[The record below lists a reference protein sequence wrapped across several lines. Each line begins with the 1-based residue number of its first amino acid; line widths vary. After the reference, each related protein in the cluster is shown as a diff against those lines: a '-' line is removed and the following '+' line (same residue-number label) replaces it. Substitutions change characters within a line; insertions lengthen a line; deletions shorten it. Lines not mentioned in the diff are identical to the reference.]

1 MHLLCKIEFIIAVY
15 SDPVIGVVFYK
26 HNLIQGMK
34 MTNTSFRTSLGGLLL
49 ASACLVSVA
58 HAALIDRGNGM
69 IYDSTQNITWLQN
82 ANLAGT
88 RMTWDE
94 SVAWASGLTVGGF
107 TDWRLF
113 NADPA
118 DTNCSS
124 SFNPGGGFSQQ
135 YWSYNCTNNELGHLF
150 YHEFGLTQGQSVA
163 TLVDGTNANFNL
175 FSNVQA
181 YPYWSGT
188 EYAPNTN
195 NFAWGFETRGGRQGT
210 APKRELSYGWAVR
223 DGDVTTV
230 PEPGAFAM
238 FGLGLLGLAIRR
250 RLVRQRK

>member
-1 MHLLCKIEFIIAVY
+1 MRIKRLTGVVMGATLLC
-15 SDPVIGVVFYK
+15 
-26 HNLIQGMK
+26 
-34 MTNTSFRTSLGGLLL
+34 SL
-49 ASACLVSVA
+49 CLSSV
-58 HAALIDRGNGM
+58 HAALIERGNGM

-82 ANLAGT
+82 ANLAGKK
-88 RMTWDE
+88 MSWDE
-94 SVAWASGLTVGGF
+94 SVAWASSLTVGGF

-118 DTNCSS
+118 DNNCSS
-124 SFNPGGGFSQQ
+124 SFNPGGGYSEQ
-135 YWSYNCTNNELGHLF
+135 YWRFNCTNNELGHLF
-150 YHEFGLTQGQSVA
+150 YNEFGLTQSYSVA
-163 TLVDGTNANFNL
+163 TLVGGTNANFNL

-181 YPYWSGT
+181 SLYWSGT

-195 NFAWGFETRGGRQGT
+195 FAWAFDNRGGLQGSDRKST
-210 APKRELSYGWAVR
+210 NLLYAWAVR

-238 FGLGLLGLAIRR
+238 FGVGLLGLVIRR